1 MAQTSPYPAV
11 AGPYGLKP
19 INLIGGQVFAGATR
33 QLPITTSSVNYNTAI
48 FNGDIVTLVAGGTVA
63 KSAIADE
70 SSPVAGLVG
79 VFLGCTYTNPVTKQ
93 KTFSQYWP
101 GFASGVTDAYAYIA
115 DDPDAL
121 FQAVLVAGDT
131 EDSTAALTPA
141 FLGQTVVGSNVTCV
155 QNTGSTTTG
164 NSRIGVYTPGGAGT
178 ASTVFRVVDVI
189 PDTANASGNF
199 CELVVKFN
207 FGYHSYYNATG
218 I

>member
-1 MAQTSPYPAV
+1 MAQTSPYPVIA
-11 AGPYGLKP
+11 APYGLKP
-19 INLIGGQVFAGATR
+19 INLIGGQVFAGQTR
-33 QLPITTSSVNYNTAI
+33 ELPIASAYNTNI

-79 VFLGCTYTNPVTKQ
+79 VFVGCSYTNPSTNQ
-93 KTFSQYWP
+93 KVFAQYWP
-101 GFASGVTDAYAYIA
+101 AGTVAADAVAYVV

-121 FQAVLVAGDT
+121 FKVVLVAGDT

-155 QNTGSTTTG
+155 QNTGSTVTG
-164 NSRIGVYTPGGAGT
+164 NSAIGVYTPGGAGT
-178 ASTVFRVVDVI
+178 ASTVFRVVDVV
-189 PDTANASGNF
+189 PDTANSSGNF
-199 CELVVKFN
+199 CELIVKFN